1 MLHKE
6 YLKKIISAL
15 EAIVDNNEEQM
26 KKAIDM
32 VADVIRNDGII
43 YIFGCGHSHL
53 VGLDSFY
60 RAGGLGNVCAIQ
72 DADLMQ
78 SLLIKKGKKLLL
90 HIS

>member
-1 MLHKE
+1 MILHKE

-15 EAIVDNNEEQM
+15 EAIADNNEEQM

-32 VADVIRNDGII
+32 VADVIQNDGII

-60 RAGGLGNVCAIQ
+60 RAGAWKCVCNSRCRMSI
-72 DADLMQ
+72 L
-78 SLLIKKGKKLLL
+78 
-90 HIS
+90 